1 MGEVGPRLLKGLCK
15 GTILVLVVAV
25 VALLCHVGYGY
36 MMETSLLTLREVT
49 IEGCQ
54 KTFKKEILSM
64 TQLDRRRNMLSIDL
78 AKLRSKV
85 EANPWIER
93 AEIRRIFPDRISIK
107 ITERK
112 PVAIILLDHLYYIDG
127 QGVIF
132 TRVPKGHQI
141 DHPILTGL
149 HRDDF
154 KAHPNEAWGLVFK
167 ALRLIRLTEG
177 REVLSQKE
185 ISEIHM
191 DKAFGISIY
200 TYNGAIEIKFGLDLY
215 EAKWKR
221 LERVWR
227 HLRKRS
233 LKPAYIDCNYEKRV
247 IVKMRDAMAF
257 YPKRPTKYGLV
268 KRHKSDGRGKSSR
281 CKALESLGIR
291 RTYQYA
297 AMTED
302 EAQRCPSAL
311 LRAMSLSNGRW
322 TFYEAEDS

>member
-1 MGEVGPRLLKGLCK
+1 MGEGVPRLLKRLFK
-15 GTILVLVVAV
+15 ATILVLTVAV
-25 VALLCHVGYGY
+25 VAFLWRVVYGY
-36 MMETSLLTLREVT
+36 MKETPLLTLNEITV
-49 IEGCQ
+49 EGCQ
-54 KTFKKEILSM
+54 KTSEKDILSM
-64 TQLDRRRNMLSIDL
+64 TQLDRQRNMLSIDL
-78 AKLRSKV
+78 ATLRSKV

-93 AEIRRIFPDRISIK
+93 AEIRRIFPDRIFIK

-154 KAHPNEAWGLVFK
+154 KAHPDEAWGLVFK
-167 ALRLIRLTEG
+167 ALRLIRLIEG

-200 TYNGAIEIKFGLDLY
+200 TNNGAIEIKLGLDRY

-221 LERVWR
+221 LERVWE
-227 HLRKRS
+227 HLRKRP
-233 LKPAYIDCNYEKRV
+233 LKPVYIDCNYEKRV

-257 YPKRPTKYGLV
+257 FEERLMKN
-268 KRHKSDGRGKSSR
+268 S
-281 CKALESLGIR
+281 
-291 RTYQYA
+291 
-297 AMTED
+297 
-302 EAQRCPSAL
+302 
-311 LRAMSLSNGRW
+311 
-322 TFYEAEDS
+322 